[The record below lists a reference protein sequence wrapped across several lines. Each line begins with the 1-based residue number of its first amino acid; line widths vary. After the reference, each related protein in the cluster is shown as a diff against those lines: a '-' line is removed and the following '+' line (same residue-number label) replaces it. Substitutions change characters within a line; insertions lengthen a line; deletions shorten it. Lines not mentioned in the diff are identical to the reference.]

1 MEKSRFVSL
10 AGATICSSSRYLK
23 LLVINSAWLVLRQL
37 KRGKKT
43 MRTSL
48 SHSHRNITAYLSLI
62 LRELLDSQQTKAH
75 KVISRGNQ
83 KLENRRMSRLTG
95 YPTHNQTYL
104 NNCSC
109 WWLHMT
115 RRLRGSERSG
125 MSASNG
131 RESASSY
138 NFDDEESRIIHENS
152 ILNDFARSGL
162 RARSHA
168 NEDSEVGQILNLLTL
183 YMSSSKYR
191 TLTKRV

>member
-1 MEKSRFVSL
+1 
-10 AGATICSSSRYLK
+10 
-23 LLVINSAWLVLRQL
+23 
-37 KRGKKT
+37 
-43 MRTSL
+43 
-48 SHSHRNITAYLSLI
+48 
-62 LRELLDSQQTKAH
+62 
-75 KVISRGNQ
+75 
-83 KLENRRMSRLTG
+83 
-95 YPTHNQTYL
+95 
-104 NNCSC
+104 
-109 WWLHMT
+109 
-115 RRLRGSERSG
+115 